1 MASKKMLIDVSLKLK
16 EGMVFRKGSPRFSIT
31 QLKCIH
37 EEEQYETSMI
47 NTPSHI
53 GTHIDIIDKDNKI
66 DLNRFIGRGIL
77 IDISNFKESPIT
89 LKHIKNKDSIKEDD
103 FVFFRSGW
111 SKYLGD
117 EKYFDHPEISFEVIE
132 WLTKKK
138 INMVG
143 IDALGLG
150 KGKNHGA
157 YDRYLAGKG
166 IYIIENLTNL
176 DFIKNETFKVCC
188 FPLTVDN
195 LEAIPARVLVEV

>member
-1 MASKKMLIDVSLKLK
+1 MVSKKMLIDVSLKLK
-16 EGMVFRKGSPRFSIT
+16 EGMIFRKGSPRFSIT
-31 QLKCIH
+31 QLECIH

-66 DLNRFIGRGIL
+66 DLDRFIGRGIL

-89 LKHIKNKDSIKEDD
+89 LEHIKNKDSVKEGD
-103 FVFFRSGW
+103 FVFFRSDW

-143 IDALGLG
+143 IDALGMG

-157 YDRYLAGKG
+157 YDRYLAGNG

-176 DFIKNETFKVCC
+176 GCIKNETFKVYC
-188 FPLTVDN
+188 FPLSIDN

>member
-1 MASKKMLIDVSLKLK
+1 MLIDVSLKLK
-16 EGMVFRKGSPRFSIT
+16 EGMIFRKGSPVFSIT
-31 QLKCIH
+31 RLKCFH
-37 EEEQYETSMI
+37 EEEGQYDTSI
-47 NTPSHI
+47 IATPSHI

-77 IDISNFKESPIT
+77 IDISNFNESPIT
-89 LKHIKNKDSIKEDD
+89 LEHIKNQSSVREED

-111 SKYLGD
+111 SKYLGY
-117 EKYFDHPEISFEVIE
+117 ETYFDHPEISFEVIE
-132 WLTKKK
+132 WLSEKK

-157 YDRYLAGKG
+157 YDRYLAGNG
-166 IYIIENLTNL
+166 IYIIENLINL
-176 DFIKNETFKVCC
+176 DLIKNETFKVYC
-188 FPLTVDN
+188 FPLSIDN

>member
-138 INMVG
+138 INMAG
-143 IDALGLG
+143 IDDALGLG
-150 KGKNHGA
+150 KGNNHGGHTIGIW
-157 YDRYLAGKG
+157 RGKE
-166 IYIIENLTNL
+166 YT
-176 DFIKNETFKVCC
+176 
-188 FPLTVDN
+188 
-195 LEAIPARVLVEV
+195 

>member
-1 MASKKMLIDVSLKLK
+1 MLIDVSLKLK
-16 EGMVFRKGSPRFSIT
+16 EGMIFRKGSPGFSIT
-31 QLKCIH
+31 QIKCFH
-37 EEEQYETSMI
+37 EEEGQYDTSI
-47 NTPSHI
+47 ITTPSHI

-66 DLNRFIGRGIL
+66 DLDRFIGRGIL

-89 LKHIKNKDSIKEDD
+89 LEHIKNKGSIKEDD
-103 FVFFRSGW
+103 FVFFRSDW

-150 KGKNHGA
+150 KRKNHGA
-157 YDRYLAGKG
+157 YDRYLAGNG
-166 IYIIENLTNL
+166 IYIIENLINL
-176 DFIKNETFKVCC
+176 DFIINETFKVYC
-188 FPLTVDN
+188 FPLSIDN
-195 LEAIPARVLVEV
+195 LEAIPARVLVEI